1 MAGTECIGD
10 VGVLMMK
17 RPIERRN
24 SPAVLM
30 LKQPSLLE
38 DALEV
43 LLGVDVGAGGDEG
56 AAGELLLEVGVL
68 APVQLV
74 DRQLPHRVRP
84 RRAVLVTI
92 GRNKRR

>member
-1 MAGTECIGD
+1 M
-10 VGVLMMK
+10 
-17 RPIERRN
+17 R
-24 SPAVLM
+24 
-30 LKQPSLLE
+30 PSLLE

-56 AAGELLLEVGVL
+56 AAGQLLLEVGVL

-84 RRAVLVTI
+84 RRAVLVADQEEVVEE
-92 GRNKRR
+92 GLRSHH

>member
-1 MAGTECIGD
+1 M
-10 VGVLMMK
+10 
-17 RPIERRN
+17 
-24 SPAVLM
+24 
-30 LKQPSLLE
+30 E

-43 LLGVDVGAGGDEG
+43 LLGVDVGAGGDEC

-84 RRAVLVTI
+84 RRAVLGTI
-92 GRNKRR
+92 GRNKRRYWRKGFGHTIDNVEILAEYPVVFITGLNF